1 MGEKRGGSSGFGRG
15 ERKNARRRKGR
26 PLQLQLEGGE
36 RERVSE
42 SGRSLVVEWKSG
54 LDDDFNFIVRH

>member
-1 MGEKRGGSSGFGRG
+1 MAVVVLGGERERTRG
-15 ERKNARRRKGR
+15 EGR
-26 PLQLQLEGGE
+26 DGHCSCSWRVE